1 MLKVTTYINE
11 VVREIKKVVWPSKKQ
26 TQNMT
31 LLVIGVSLAVGA
43 YITILDTVFQK
54 LMASII

>member
-11 VVREIKKVVWPSKKQ
+11 VIREIKKVTWPSKKQ

-31 LLVIGVSLAVGA
+31 LLVIGVSLAVGL
-43 YITILDTVFQK
+43 YIGLLDTIFQK
-54 LMASII
+54 LMANII

>member
-11 VVREIKKVVWPSKKQ
+11 VVREIKKVTWPSKKQ

-31 LLVIGVSLAVGA
+31 LLVIGVSLAIGV
-43 YITILDTVFQK
+43 YITILDTIFQK
-54 LMASII
+54 LMVSII